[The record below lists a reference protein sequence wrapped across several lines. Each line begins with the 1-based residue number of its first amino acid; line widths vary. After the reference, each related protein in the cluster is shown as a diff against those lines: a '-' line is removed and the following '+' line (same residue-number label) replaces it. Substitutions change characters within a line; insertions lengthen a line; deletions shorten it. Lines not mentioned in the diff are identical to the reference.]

1 MPDAAT
7 PDMTR
12 EMVIVCSSGKS
23 NDPKAALPLPHHS
36 HGEQV
41 TQKCPSLEDVLQGQK
56 EGLVALPEGKAKGMD
71 KVETELKG
79 LKLGQ
84 GFQQWA
90 PGWKPRFP
98 HPVSKAILKKGRQDP
113 ENSTGIQRPGLP
125 FTAKSGECTFAPLH
139 QCFRGEHTGAGG
151 IGKTDQWPPKRLR
164 DVRDWARDFRF

>member
-56 EGLVALPEGKAKGMD
+56 EGLVELPEGKAKGMD
-71 KVETELKG
+71 EVETELKG

-84 GFQQWA
+84 GFHHHQSFVL
-90 PGWKPRFP
+90 PR
-98 HPVSKAILKKGRQDP
+98 
-113 ENSTGIQRPGLP
+113 NS
-125 FTAKSGECTFAPLH
+125 
-139 QCFRGEHTGAGG
+139 
-151 IGKTDQWPPKRLR
+151 
-164 DVRDWARDFRF
+164 